1 MGTTLTLAKA
11 IWIWPQLTSTWSTL
25 FSHVLLRRLSERFF
39 RLIVFSVRPP
49 LVLLKKSSPTRCTW
63 RCRSLS
69 TSWWLPGRWCSRWPG
84 WSSPTHRY
92 RPHVFREPGRSSM
105 YSWIITIIMI
115 QFFSVALVHFSDQN
129 FNSPNHL
136 FNLHIIVSLV
146 HIKKAVSHFFEQV
159 ANALVH
165 PFKWL
170 CTIRN
175 VMLIK
180 MYCNGSL
187 LKTPQQHL
195 AISSLHKSL

>member
-105 YSWIITIIMI
+105 YSLYNNNNNDTVFLSRFGTFFRSEFQFSKPLVQSSHHCVACAHQKSSFSFLWTSCKCFGASIQMIMYNS
-115 QFFSVALVHFSDQN
+115 QCHVDQN
-129 FNSPNHL
+129 VL
-136 FNLHIIVSLV
+136 
-146 HIKKAVSHFFEQV
+146 
-159 ANALVH
+159 
-165 PFKWL
+165 
-170 CTIRN
+170 
-175 VMLIK
+175 
-180 MYCNGSL
+180 
-187 LKTPQQHL
+187 
-195 AISSLHKSL
+195 